1 MNEIAENCNIKIDTL
16 NKELKASEEKTV
28 NLEIKL
34 VELKT
39 EKEIQIEALKV
50 QLSHLE
56 SSIKGSSQNQ
66 SKKLNDLKTEWLIQ
80 NVTYVDQLKNLTEN
94 LSSISKSVNHLNNT
108 FKTIDFIPN
117 KTLDSTAKQ
126 SNNFKTK

>member
-50 QLSHLE
+50 QLIHLE
-56 SSIKGSSQNQ
+56 SSIKVSSQNQ